1 MRKLP
6 EKLKRLRK
14 ISEIGNWK
22 RYFFI
27 HSDGTWYWKN
37 KITGSILEI
46 HPEYFPN
53 HMVVELNHRKIIK
66 EFIEKGDYRKRD
78 VRWRAH
84 IKALDYA
91 INFMRTNNTT
101 NSIHADEVKEAIMAD
116 LDYVLEQLKNF

>member
-14 ISEIGNWK
+14 MSKIGNWK

-27 HSDGTWYWKN
+27 HSDGIYYWKN
-37 KITGSILEI
+37 KITGSILKI
-46 HPEYFPN
+46 YPDYFPN
-53 HMVVELNHRKIIK
+53 HIVIELNYRKIKVI
-66 EFIEKGDYRKRD
+66 IEKGDYRKRD

-91 INFMRTNNTT
+91 INFMQT
-101 NSIHADEVKEAIMAD
+101 DEMRETIMSD
-116 LDYVLEQLKNF
+116 LDYVLEQLERL